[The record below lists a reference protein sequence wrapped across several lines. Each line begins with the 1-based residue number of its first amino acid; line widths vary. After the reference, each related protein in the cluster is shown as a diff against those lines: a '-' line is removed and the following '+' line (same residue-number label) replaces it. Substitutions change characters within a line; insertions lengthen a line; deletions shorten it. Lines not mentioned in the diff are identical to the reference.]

1 MRAKL
6 PSIILFVGM
15 AFFLSGEQEQT
26 MVHFIEWW
34 IRERSVH
41 TCMRVN
47 VQQGRWLQVKV
58 TPHRPAPRRYPKK
71 RLHSPLPAE
80 MVVPLSL
87 LAISTNEGSSGTNSS
102 ELQGQG
108 SHWVM
113 EALNSLPEEVEDP
126 SSLEAYL

>member
-1 MRAKL
+1 
-6 PSIILFVGM
+6 
-15 AFFLSGEQEQT
+15 
-26 MVHFIEWW
+26 MV
-34 IRERSVH
+34 RS
-41 TCMRVN
+41 RFES
-47 VQQGRWLQVKV
+47 RLQVKV

-87 LAISTNEGSSGTNSS
+87 LAISTNEGGSGTNSS

>member
-1 MRAKL
+1 MSMAADV
-6 PSIILFVGM
+6 FVELAVEEEEGVVEE
-15 AFFLSGEQEQT
+15 AEDQTSDQEFVSG
-26 MVHFIEWW
+26 
-34 IRERSVH
+34 
-41 TCMRVN
+41 
-47 VQQGRWLQVKV
+47 LQVKV

>member
-1 MRAKL
+1 
-6 PSIILFVGM
+6 
-15 AFFLSGEQEQT
+15 
-26 MVHFIEWW
+26 
-34 IRERSVH
+34 
-41 TCMRVN
+41 
-47 VQQGRWLQVKV
+47 
-58 TPHRPAPRRYPKK
+58 
-71 RLHSPLPAE
+71 

-87 LAISTNEGSSGTNSS
+87 LAISTNEGGSGTNSS